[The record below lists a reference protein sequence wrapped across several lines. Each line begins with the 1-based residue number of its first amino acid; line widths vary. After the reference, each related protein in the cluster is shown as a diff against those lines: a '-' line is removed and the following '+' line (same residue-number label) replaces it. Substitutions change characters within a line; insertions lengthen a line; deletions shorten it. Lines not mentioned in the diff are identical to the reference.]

1 MNRFHTVERTTD
13 YGTQQILFKRGK
25 KILAWIEKRTWDWG
39 DVQWDYGLGIPSK
52 KPHVY
57 YWANDYDKAE
67 TDILEMLKDR
77 NEV

>member
-1 MNRFHTVERTTD
+1 MNRFHTVEKTTD

-52 KPHVY
+52 KP
-57 YWANDYDKAE
+57 
-67 TDILEMLKDR
+67 ILS
-77 NEV
+77 